1 MESEHY
7 FCLFDLQRQMVN
19 GVLTSF
25 FLIVFLPKPV
35 NGILTSLLL
44 IDLQRQPVNGILTS
58 FFLIWFYQQPDTGIL
73 TSFLLIG
80 YPMPTGWCNPNIS
93 FANWISNDNR
103 LMGS

>member
-7 FCLFDLQRQMVN
+7 FCLFDLQLQMVN

-58 FFLIWFYQQPDTGIL
+58 FFLIGFLPTTGYWDPN
-73 TSFLLIG
+73 LLLV
-80 YPMPTGWCNPNIS
+80 
-93 FANWISNDNR
+93 NWISNANR
-103 LMGS
+103 LMESEH